1 MKNLQ
6 ELSLN
11 EMKCVEGGFIPV
23 VIAGVYYSAATVA
36 GWCTGALAGGV
47 ALGAAAYLAGR

>member
-1 MKNLQ
+1 
-6 ELSLN
+6 
-11 EMKCVEGGFIPV
+11 MKCVEGGFIPV